1 MDGCRLSGSIKEG
14 PTAEAAARCLVRSR
28 LVATEP
34 QWPRMNSTVSRSL
47 RTRHSRVIPKI
58 SLRALRLLRFR
69 PSSLPLRLRCRCWAT
84 SSDLHCK
91 SLIRIGRRTVLV
103 PSVRRNVVES
113 WQVQN
118 YSKWNNY
125 GRRGR
130 LSAKFHFLAFG
141 LDLRRRTGSRS
152 GSLPPSCANRSGISS
167 AANSDSGGFP
177 RCVSTSALW
186 CTMPITSILAG
197 TIR

>member
-1 MDGCRLSGSIKEG
+1 
-14 PTAEAAARCLVRSR
+14 
-28 LVATEP
+28 
-34 QWPRMNSTVSRSL
+34 MNSTVSRSL
-47 RTRHSRVIPKI
+47 RTRHSRVILKI
-58 SLRALRLLRFR
+58 SLRALRLPRFR
-69 PSSLPLRLRCRCWAT
+69 PSSLPRFAASDDGHFAPGELPARPRGLSCDSQDRCLQPSLPLRLRCRYWAT

-91 SLIRIGRRTVLV
+91 SLIRIGRTTVLV

-152 GSLPPSCANRSGISS
+152 GSLPPSCANRSGI
-167 AANSDSGGFP
+167 ACAERSDGDDCP
-177 RCVSTSALW
+177 RWLSTSALW
-186 CTMPITSILAG
+186 CTMPITSIPAG
-197 TIR
+197 TTR